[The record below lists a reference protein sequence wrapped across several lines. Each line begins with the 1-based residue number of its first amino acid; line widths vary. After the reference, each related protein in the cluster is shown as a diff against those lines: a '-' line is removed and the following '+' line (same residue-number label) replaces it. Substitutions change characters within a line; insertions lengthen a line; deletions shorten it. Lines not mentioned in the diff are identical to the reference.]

1 MLKQRGI
8 SRNTEYML
16 AQGSTPYD
24 ILNENLDGV
33 TVLNLTGCTMDT
45 AIYYLNMDIPVLAIA
60 EDNRAVLLVGYN
72 EQNMV
77 WYDPE
82 LGSIYKKGMTDSRN
96 TFTSCGNAFLTYSI
110 ETQD

>member
-1 MLKQRGI
+1 M
-8 SRNTEYML
+8 
-16 AQGSTPYD
+16 
-24 ILNENLDGV
+24 
-33 TVLNLTGCTMDT
+33 TVLNLTGCTMDS

-96 TFTSCGNAFLTYSI
+96 TFGASGNAFLTYSL
-110 ETQD
+110 ETQE